1 MKHIKTLAVIAL
13 FFAVN
18 TISAQTASKS
28 WPKLDDVKQV
38 AARITLNI
46 EQNNPDAFFFT
57 ETLKQQTLQLSQ
69 SEIPAQYKSK
79 KTQETLKLLNAK
91 TEDLNKKALAKAP
104 QPELKQQF
112 NEILSLLNSL
122 TETKSTK

>member
-18 TISAQTASKS
+18 TISAQTASKN

-69 SEIPAQYKSK
+69 SEIPAPYKSK
-79 KTQETLKLLNAK
+79 KTQETLKLLNTK
-91 TEDLNKKALAKAP
+91 TEDLHKKSLAKAP

-112 NEILSLLNSL
+112 NEILALLNSL